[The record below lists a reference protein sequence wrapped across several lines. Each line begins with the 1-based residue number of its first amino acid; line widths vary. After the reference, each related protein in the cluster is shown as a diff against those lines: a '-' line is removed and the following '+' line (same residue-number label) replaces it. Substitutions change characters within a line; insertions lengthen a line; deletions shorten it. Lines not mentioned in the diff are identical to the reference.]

1 MVFGDEYKAD
11 PWIFKIHNYFLCE
24 AEMTKE
30 VVVRVYPPTA
40 GVGVLYIDGGGARGV
55 IPLKF
60 MQRIQDC
67 IGLPIPLQRFFKVTV
82 RTSSGKCYKETL
94 SFSNSL
100 RGLKRR

>member
-1 MVFGDEYKAD
+1 
-11 PWIFKIHNYFLCE
+11 
-24 AEMTKE
+24 MTKE

-40 GVGVLYIDGGGARGV
+40 GVGVLYINGGGARGV

-60 MQRIQDC
+60 IQRIQDY
-67 IGLPIPLQRFFKVTV
+67 IRLPIPLQRFFKVTI